1 MEDLTK
7 NSPKLGKKQQP
18 LQVFN
23 PNFNPVVANESGQ
36 TLSGLGYGIVHPDDV
51 VAKRAI
57 EKGLLEVTSF

>member
-7 NSPKLGKKQQP
+7 GAPKLGKKEKP
-18 LQVFN
+18 LKIFN
-23 PNFNPVVANESGQ
+23 PNPTPVVANERGQ
-36 TLSGLGYGIVHPDDV
+36 ALSGYGYGIVHPEDS